1 MSMTRS
7 EAKRYRVAT
16 TVFVMLVGAA
26 VMIYGFVIGFDILAL
41 IGGFVLAGGGMAL
54 VVVLSLASS
63 VGLDDHRSTEGARM
77 PSLARV
83 RRRFFGERT
92 PYTDSLTRTLA
103 SGGRG
108 GVGVGNLLPG
118 PGPFDTPPREPVV
131 LDPDALPWEL
141 RDDESPA

>member
-1 MSMTRS
+1 M
-7 EAKRYRVAT
+7 
-16 TVFVMLVGAA
+16 
-26 VMIYGFVIGFDILAL
+26 VIGASVMVWGLLLGGDILAL

-54 VVVLSLASS
+54 VVVQSLASS
-63 VGLDDHRSTEGARM
+63 VGSDDHNSTEGARM

-118 PGPFDTPPREPVV
+118 PGPFDSPPREPVA

-141 RDDESPA
+141 RDEDPPPL